1 MLLKQQRQKIW
12 EIPLGDSF
20 ICPYMGTDTISN
32 ATTLWGTGNAP
43 SQTIFGPMHSAS
55 ISPKSCETMVLDSHT
70 IPILFGTIGVTLA
83 SLSLVVNIAFGIL
96 QVRAINKC
104 TREDLESG
112 KDGSPQL
119 AAAGSTSQ
127 PVDVTN
133 QRPSLHKVV
142 HELDASEPLQCAN
155 PWFILLL
162 GRKPA
167 NLLFLAIHPM
177 TRRNCPNHL
186 RRLKTRMADSLLRL
200 RAMPLFL

>member
-1 MLLKQQRQKIW
+1 LSIHGNRHDQQRNNTVGHW
-12 EIPLGDSF
+12 H
-20 ICPYMGTDTISN
+20 CPQPNHFWPDAQCQHISKKLRDNGPGFPHDTH
-32 ATTLWGTGNAP
+32 P
-43 SQTIFGPMHSAS
+43 
-55 ISPKSCETMVLDSHT
+55 
-70 IPILFGTIGVTLA
+70 FGTIGVTLA

-177 TRRNCPNHL
+177 TRRNCPN
-186 RRLKTRMADSLLRL
+186 ACDD
-200 RAMPLFL
+200 